1 MTYQAQQEKSKQNNV
16 NTARR
21 GVPGS
26 GRGAQGTR
34 NTANGRVHN
43 GAHTYNR
50 TTAKPTANVRA
61 QSGKRSGNL
70 PAERRTANTGIYR
83 RFIRPMLLVK
93 QDDVKTVK
101 VSARR
106 PFPVGAVVMVTIC
119 TLLLMFTVMSYVQIN
134 EYTIEVALLRGE
146 ITDLA
151 GEKKELALAL
161 EEKNDMLLIEE
172 YAVENLG
179 MVKADQLTK
188 KHITLDQEDKVEV
201 VETEPSQDATVVSSV
216 MSAIG
221 ENFRG
226 LWEYVSDADNKNIS

>member
-1 MTYQAQQEKSKQNNV
+1 MTYQAQRDERKQNTNKR
-16 NTARR
+16 T
-21 GVPGS
+21 
-26 GRGAQGTR
+26 Q
-34 NTANGRVHN
+34 N
-43 GAHTYNR
+43 GAPHTSRRTDGAPRTNTPRVQKGANTYNR
-50 TTAKPTANVRA
+50 ATAKSTGQRPV
-61 QSGKRSGNL
+61 SGKRSASL
-70 PAERRTANTGIYR
+70 PAERRSSNTSVYR
-83 RFIRPMLLVK
+83 KFIRPMLLVK
-93 QDDVKTVK
+93 QDNVETVK
-101 VSARR
+101 VSAKK

-146 ITDLA
+146 LTDLA

-161 EEKNDMLLIEE
+161 EEKNDMLKIEE

-179 MVKADQLTK
+179 MVKSDQLTK

-201 VETEPSQDATVVSSV
+201 VETEPTQDATVVSSV

-226 LWEYVSDADNKNIS
+226 LWEYMSDTDNKNIS